1 MKKTSRFF
9 LELAD
14 SIVIALV
21 AVMVVFTL
29 VCRVYVVDGESMNN
43 TLANNDRLLVSNLF
57 YTPKQGDIICFLAE
71 NNDNKVLVKRV
82 IAVAGQTIDINEQYQ
97 VTIDGVLLDES
108 YLQEYVTDRTGT
120 RLNITLPK
128 NFGFP
133 YTVQEG
139 EIFCM
144 GDNRGNSKDSRD
156 LGAISTEYVL
166 GRSIFR
172 LAPNFGTVK

>member
-1 MKKTSRFF
+1 MKKITRVM

-43 TLANNDRLLVSNLF
+43 TLADQDRLLVSNLF
-57 YTPKQGDIICFLAE
+57 YTPKQGDIVCFLAE

-82 IAVAGQTIDINEQYQ
+82 IATAGQTIDINERYQ
-97 VTIDGVLLDES
+97 VMIDGELLDES
-108 YLQEYVTDRTGT
+108 YLQEYVTDNRGMHA
-120 RLNITLPK
+120 NITLPK

-139 EIFCM
+139 EVFCM

-156 LGAISTEYVL
+156 LGAISTEYIL
-166 GRSIFR
+166 GRTLWR
-172 LAPNFGTVK
+172 LAPDFGTV